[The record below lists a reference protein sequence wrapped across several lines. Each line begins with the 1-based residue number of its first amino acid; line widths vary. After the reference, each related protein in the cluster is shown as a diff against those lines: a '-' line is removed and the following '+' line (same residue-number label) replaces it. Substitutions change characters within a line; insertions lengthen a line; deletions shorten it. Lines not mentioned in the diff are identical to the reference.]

1 MQRSEIPEEI
11 QLIGEIDAAA
21 APRIPRF
28 FAAAP
33 RIPYLISFVIW
44 LQDGILKKKE
54 KKIEKSPY
62 WRHQLSQMELVYNQC

>member
-33 RIPYLISFVIW
+33 RIPYLKRFLIW
-44 LQDGILKKKE
+44 LQDGILEKEE
-54 KKIEKSPY
+54 KKSKKVLIGDISSH
-62 WRHQLSQMELVYNQC
+62 R

>member
-11 QLIGEIDAAA
+11 QLIGEIDAAV
-21 APRIPRF
+21 PRIPRF

-33 RIPYLISFVIW
+33 RIPYLISVFIW

-54 KKIEKSPY
+54 KKIEKRP
-62 WRHQLSQMELVYNQC
+62 

>member
-11 QLIGEIDAAA
+11 ELIGEIDAAA

-44 LQDGILKKKE
+44 LWDRILE
-54 KKIEKSPY
+54 KKGKKSKKVLIGDISSH
-62 WRHQLSQMELVYNQC
+62 R